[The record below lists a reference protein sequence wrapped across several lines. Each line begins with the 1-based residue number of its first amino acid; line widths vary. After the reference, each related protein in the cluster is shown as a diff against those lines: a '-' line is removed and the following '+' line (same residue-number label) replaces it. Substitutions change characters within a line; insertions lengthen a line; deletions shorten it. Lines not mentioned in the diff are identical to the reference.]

1 MKKHL
6 QNILSVLIIAAMMF
20 SVSANAQIIYTD
32 VNPDSVISAV
42 SIPSTTSYNI
52 DLNNDG
58 ISDFK
63 ISCRRT
69 FGICP
74 LDPSSRL
81 YTNFISDSALN
92 SNAVVAATST
102 LASAMNFNDSIYSG
116 LSFSPSGYLRRNS
129 AGGPCTGTS
138 GVWPNSIDCYLGLK
152 LIVGSNTYYG
162 WARMQVSVGSG
173 IPSCTIKDYAYN
185 SIPNQPILAGQTSTT
200 GTIENSFAS
209 AINLFPNPADNHLT
223 ISFGNNNKKAEV
235 TITDITGNI
244 IHTTTANETNK
255 IEVNTNEFAKGIYI
269 VQIQAAGFVSTKK
282 LVVEK

>member
-32 VNPDSVISAV
+32 LNPDTVISAV

-116 LSFSPSGYLRRNS
+116 LSLS
-129 AGGPCTGTS
+129 
-138 GVWPNSIDCYLGLK
+138 
-152 LIVGSNTYYG
+152 LIH
-162 WARMQVSVGSG
+162 
-173 IPSCTIKDYAYN
+173 I
-185 SIPNQPILAGQTSTT
+185 
-200 GTIENSFAS
+200 
-209 AINLFPNPADNHLT
+209 
-223 ISFGNNNKKAEV
+223 
-235 TITDITGNI
+235 
-244 IHTTTANETNK
+244 
-255 IEVNTNEFAKGIYI
+255 
-269 VQIQAAGFVSTKK
+269 
-282 LVVEK
+282 